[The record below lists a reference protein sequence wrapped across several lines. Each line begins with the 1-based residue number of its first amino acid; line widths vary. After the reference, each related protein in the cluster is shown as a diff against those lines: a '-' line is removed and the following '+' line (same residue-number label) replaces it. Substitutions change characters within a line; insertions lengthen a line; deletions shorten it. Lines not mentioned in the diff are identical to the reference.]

1 MDLFLD
7 QEESLPDTSPT
18 VPEQSLREREDEENY
33 LAGLQRL
40 AEAQSTETPFK
51 QRVLM
56 VEIAARSTEVPRRT
70 IRVPLNGSGAAMVN
84 LRVQLEEEE
93 DQDEVATQLM
103 TNAGP
108 RCEPGQQEG
117 AGMMEADLG
126 LDQVR
131 QIALMDGL
139 TDEEIVREY
148 VSGVLGM
155 VQTQRAM
162 LMSTQEDSLVSV
174 QVVDFDLPGADPKDE
189 GSKQGSNET
198 SAS

>member
-1 MDLFLD
+1 M
-7 QEESLPDTSPT
+7 
-18 VPEQSLREREDEENY
+18 
-33 LAGLQRL
+33 
-40 AEAQSTETPFK
+40 
-51 QRVLM
+51 
-56 VEIAARSTEVPRRT
+56 
-70 IRVPLNGSGAAMVN
+70 
-84 LRVQLEEEE
+84 
-93 DQDEVATQLM
+93 ATQLL

-189 GSKQGSNET
+189 GFK
-198 SAS
+198 